1 MTISARNQIEG
12 SVKAV
17 TLGNVMAEVVVDIG
31 GGREMVAAIT
41 RGSAEAMGIREG
53 ERVRVVIKS
62 TDVMIE
68 K

>member
-12 SVKAV
+12 TVKAV
-17 TLGNVMAEVVVDIG
+17 TLGNVMAEVIVDIG

-41 RGSAEAMGIREG
+41 RGSVDAMGIKQG
-53 ERVRVVIKS
+53 DRVRVVVKS